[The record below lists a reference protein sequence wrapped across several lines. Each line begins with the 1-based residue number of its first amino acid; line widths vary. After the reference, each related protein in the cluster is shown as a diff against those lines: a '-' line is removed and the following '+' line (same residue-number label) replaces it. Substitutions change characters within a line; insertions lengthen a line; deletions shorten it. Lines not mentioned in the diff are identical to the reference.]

1 MLDPLKKIMAE
12 YKSLFVIMQVDQI
25 STQMAK
31 VNVIKI
37 SIISGL
43 LCDFS
48 FCFLFLV
55 FLLLSLLS
63 FMSGFMRG
71 MLLDNWSYCE
81 QWATRN
87 SSYKILCYQVM
98 M

>member
-1 MLDPLKKIMAE
+1 MLDPMKKIMAE
-12 YKSLFVIMQVDQI
+12 YKPLFVIMQVDQI

-48 FCFLFLV
+48 F
-55 FLLLSLLS
+55 
-63 FMSGFMRG
+63 
-71 MLLDNWSYCE
+71 
-81 QWATRN
+81 
-87 SSYKILCYQVM
+87 
-98 M
+98 